1 MRIYQKAEFP
11 QEKVLWHLARK
22 ETFQGDSWACKMRC
36 IQKEETGLCA
46 GTGHPGW
53 PAMLTA
59 EADPGQATTRG
70 VLSEKP
76 SKRDG
81 KVNGEGTLEKEGR
94 QAMENAMQKTLKTK
108 QKK

>member
-1 MRIYQKAEFP
+1 
-11 QEKVLWHLARK
+11 
-22 ETFQGDSWACKMRC
+22 
-36 IQKEETGLCA
+36 
-46 GTGHPGW
+46 
-53 PAMLTA
+53 MLTA

-81 KVNGEGTLEKEGR
+81 KVNGEGTLENEGR

>member
-1 MRIYQKAEFP
+1 
-11 QEKVLWHLARK
+11 
-22 ETFQGDSWACKMRC
+22 MRC
-36 IQKEETGLCA
+36 IQKEENGLCA

-76 SKRDG
+76 SKRDR
-81 KVNGEGTLEKEGR
+81 KVNGEGTLENEGR
-94 QAMENAMQKTLKTK
+94 QAMENAVQKTLKTK